1 MASKNSPNE
10 SGKTENRKSWLPLA
24 VAAIGATATV
34 VVGYWQFHP
43 KDNKP
48 SGKDFVGRIL
58 DAKTEQKIRGA
69 KISLEAD
76 GAPPVIYTDSEGVFS
91 FPLKNSDTPVRIRV
105 EVDGYE
111 KFDRRVK
118 PSSKADMEEVRL
130 APVSLED
137 AKKKLK

>member
-1 MASKNSPNE
+1 MASGNSPNE
-10 SGKTENRKSWLPLA
+10 SGKTENSKAWLPLA
-24 VAAIGATATV
+24 VAAIGAAATV
-34 VVGYWQFHP
+34 AVGYWQFHP
-43 KDNKP
+43 KDKP
-48 SGKDFVGRIL
+48 SGRDFVGRVL
-58 DAKTEQKIRGA
+58 DVKTEQKLRGA

-91 FPLKNSDTPVRIRV
+91 FPLKNSEEPVRIRV

-118 PSSKADMEEVRL
+118 PSSKSDMEEVRL
-130 APVSLED
+130 APTSLED